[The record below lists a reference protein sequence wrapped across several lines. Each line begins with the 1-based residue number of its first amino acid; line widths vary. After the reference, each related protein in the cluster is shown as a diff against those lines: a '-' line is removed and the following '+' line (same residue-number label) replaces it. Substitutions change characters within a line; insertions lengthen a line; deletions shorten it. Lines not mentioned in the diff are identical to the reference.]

1 MDAITDMLRYD
12 ADEQLYELSKK
23 MQPIWRRA
31 AELMLSCDY
40 YPLTECRESREDFY
54 AMAFYNGETGKGF
67 LNVVSNNSNPET
79 EFTAALDMLDEA
91 KTYTLTEAETGATY
105 QLTGKELT
113 AFKVMLTPRSGVIY
127 FIKQKT
133 I

>member
-1 MDAITDMLRYD
+1 
-12 ADEQLYELSKK
+12 
-23 MQPIWRRA
+23 
-31 AELMLSCDY
+31 
-40 YPLTECRESREDFY
+40 
-54 AMAFYNGETGKGF
+54 MAFYNGETGKGF
-67 LNVVSNNSNPET
+67 LNVVSNNKNPNT
-79 EFTAALDMLDEA
+79 EFIARLDMLNAE
-91 KTYTLTEAETGATY
+91 KTYILTEAETGATY